1 LVNTTITKVE
11 VRFWSYNNHPNF
23 VCYLGHFV
31 ADQRMTPILNFNMD
45 GMLDGI
51 TYTSG
56 FAQWL
61 MNNNMP
67 VDLRLYGFGNYE
79 EGEAEWET
87 ITRKMYF
94 SGLINGMTYSGEAK
108 NYTLQQAVTY
118 LKTGDVLHGREAA
131 LYDIPAVRDIILC
144 GAAHNFVDDELLL
157 AAKLAGYK
165 MIRDANEYAYTSYI
179 DSQCCIMPT
188 YGVCGITDVTLSGEA
203 LDADIA
209 AKVSNAKS
217 KIDKLIKYGMA
228 MSMFTHQAASK
239 TQQGESGFNTLASY
253 AEGMEEIFSYALQKQ
268 SEGKLLI
275 KSMYNIIN
283 NN

>member
-1 LVNTTITKVE
+1 
-11 VRFWSYNNHPNF
+11 
-23 VCYLGHFV
+23 
-31 ADQRMTPILNFNMD
+31 MD

-79 EGEAEWET
+79 EGEAEWKT

-94 SGLINGMTYSGEAK
+94 SGLINGMTYSGEAQK
-108 NYTLQQAVTY
+108 YTLQQAVTY
-118 LKTGDVLHGREAA
+118 LKTGDALHGREAA

-144 GAAHNFVDDELLL
+144 GAANNFVDDELLL

-165 MIRDANEYAYTSYI
+165 MIRDTNAYVYTSYI
-179 DSQCCIMPT
+179 DSQCCVMPT
-188 YGVCGITDVTLSGEA
+188 YGVCPIKDVSLSGDE
-203 LDADIA
+203 LDAAIA
-209 AKVSNAKS
+209 TEVSDAKA
-217 KIDKLIKYGMA
+217 KIDNIIKYGMA

-239 TQQGESGFNTLASY
+239 TQQGETGFNTLGSY
-253 AEGMEEIFSYALQKQ
+253 AEGVEEVLSYALQKQ